1 MAVKQVANAGASI
14 LPRQHKP
21 ALHPETPPAPL
32 ESVSQH
38 KSETLDPTVELKT
51 NSTSHASSPASSSQP
66 FLNADGSLTVPGAT
80 HTIPAPMLVM
90 LQERSAL
97 IAVVQS
103 YTQVFPL
110 KQGKRYLLGRDKD
123 NDIPL
128 SDLSIS
134 RKHAEAFP
142 GPDGFYIRDLRS
154 SNGVLVNCTRID
166 NPYRLSNG
174 DCITVGN
181 INIYFFEPGVHR
193 DQPQL
198 SPAREAE
205 QVKVSRAGT
214 PSRTLKLVNISAA
227 RSKTCRNCGT
237 TSSPIARF
245 CPACGA
251 SLQEVQ

>member
-1 MAVKQVANAGASI
+1 
-14 LPRQHKP
+14 
-21 ALHPETPPAPL
+21 
-32 ESVSQH
+32 
-38 KSETLDPTVELKT
+38 
-51 NSTSHASSPASSSQP
+51 
-66 FLNADGSLTVPGAT
+66 
-80 HTIPAPMLVM
+80 MLVM
-90 LQERSAL
+90 LKGRPAL

-103 YTQVFPL
+103 HAQVFPL

-142 GPDGFYIRDLRS
+142 GPDGFYIRDLGS
-154 SNGVLVNCTRID
+154 SNGVLVSCTRID

-193 DQPQL
+193 DQPQISL
-198 SPAREAE
+198 AREAE

-214 PSRTLKLVNISAA
+214 PSRTLKLVNTSAA

-245 CPACGA
+245 CPACGT